1 MRFPDLK
8 EVDHCLRYHALL
20 LPVSRRWT
28 PKQSGLILSA
38 RLATRLEDTE
48 KLQTLDM
55 EKVMV
60 ETNLTPWEIL
70 LVIFAAV
77 LIMSFLMF
85 LPPAAVVIW
94 RMKHVP
100 QISLHGSV

>member
-1 MRFPDLK
+1 
-8 EVDHCLRYHALL
+8 
-20 LPVSRRWT
+20 
-28 PKQSGLILSA
+28 
-38 RLATRLEDTE
+38 
-48 KLQTLDM
+48 M
-55 EKVMV
+55 EEIIV
-60 ETNLTPWEIL
+60 ETILAPWEIL

-94 RMKHVP
+94 RMKRVP